1 MIRGVIFDI
10 DGTLYDW
17 ETSLERAL
25 EGILREVPAA
35 QRPGLPARLRRA
47 LADYAH
53 VVRDG
58 QVVDRRYWMLFLD
71 PVPPWTAAL
80 AGGDKEQV
88 RGLAR
93 RFRSLLEPVAYAD
106 ARPVLE
112 ALRGDYGL
120 GVLSN
125 SPRTVET
132 VARLELSGYFDAVA
146 SAPEDQ
152 RKPHRD
158 AFLRACRALGV
169 QPAEAAYVGDSL
181 MNDVEGALAA
191 GLVSVWIDRYGEEY
205 PLSEAAHRVSSLAE
219 LPALL
224 PRLA

>member
-25 EGILREVPAA
+25 EGILRELPPGE
-35 QRPGLPARLRRA
+35 RPGLPARLRRA

-71 PVPPWTAAL
+71 PVPPWNAAL
-80 AGGDKEQV
+80 TGGDKEQAE
-88 RGLAR
+88 GLAE
-93 RFRSLLEPVAYAD
+93 RFRSLLEPVPYTD

-125 SPRTVET
+125 SPRSRET
-132 VARLELSGYFDAVA
+132 LARLELSGYFDAVE
-146 SAPEDQ
+146 SAPEDL

-158 AFLRACRALGV
+158 AFLRACKALGV
-169 QPAEAAYVGDSL
+169 PPAEAAYVGDSL
-181 MNDVEGALAA
+181 ANDVEGALAA
-191 GLVSVWIDRYGEEY
+191 GLLAVWVDRYGEEY
-205 PLSEAAHRVSSLAE
+205 PLPEGAHRVSSLEE

-224 PRLA
+224 SGLD